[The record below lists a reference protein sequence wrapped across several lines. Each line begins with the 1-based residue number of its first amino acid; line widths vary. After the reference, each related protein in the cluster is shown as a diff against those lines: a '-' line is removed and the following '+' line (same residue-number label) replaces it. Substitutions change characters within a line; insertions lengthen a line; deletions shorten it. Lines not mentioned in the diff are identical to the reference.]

1 MNLTVHGQNVTISDR
16 VQDYVEKKVGRLDRY
31 MPHIREA
38 RAELVR
44 SKARSNADRYTAQLT
59 IWSGGQILRAEESS
73 EDLFASI
80 DAIADKMYRQIERFK
95 GRRFKSKRRD
105 AAAAAAA
112 IDLSATQLPEESTQ
126 IVRTKQFVA
135 QPMSPEEAVEQ
146 MELLGHDFFLFYN
159 VDTSSLNVVYGRR
172 DGHYGLLQPRIAQ

>member
-1 MNLTVHGQNVTISDR
+1 MNLTVHGKNVSVSDR
-16 VQDYVEKKVGRLDRY
+16 VQEYVEKKVERLDKY
-31 MPHIREA
+31 LPQIREA

-44 SKARSNADRYTAQLT
+44 SETRTASDRYTAQLT
-59 IWSGGQILRAEESS
+59 IWTGRQILRAEESS

-95 GRRFKSKRRD
+95 GRRFQNRRRE

-112 IDLSATQLPEESTQ
+112 VDLAATQIPEEPAQ

-135 QPMSPEEAVEQ
+135 QPMSPDEAVEQ
-146 MELLGHDFFLFYN
+146 MELLGHDFFVFYN
-159 VDTSSLNVVYGRR
+159 VDTSSLNVVYARR
-172 DGHYGLLQPRIAQ
+172 DGRFGLLQPRVV